1 MFLFIFIFIFILV
14 LEIRKLFLFWSTN
27 RAINNHDA
35 HNKDVLCL
43 LCSVCAI
50 MWKNV
55 LHECQGLF
63 PVVRHYSRI
72 APPRPASAAPVIRV
86 SNNVAQL
93 GSPKEGPKPR
103 QLLSLPPFPAH
114 PLPGKSLVNLSGLPT
129 HVTAI
134 SWIKYYFDEIPGS
147 VVQSHFNKGLV
158 SIRHYFFLD
167 DGISIFSSVFF
178 FFCWYEYTTWY
189 DQCQFSAFC
198 WADCSCS
205 INHVCTIT

>member
-1 MFLFIFIFIFILV
+1 M
-14 LEIRKLFLFWSTN
+14 
-27 RAINNHDA
+27 
-35 HNKDVLCL
+35 
-43 LCSVCAI
+43 
-50 MWKNV
+50 

-114 PLPGKSLVNLSGLPT
+114 PLPGKSLVNVSGLPT

-178 FFCWYEYTTWY
+178 FLYEYTTWY

-205 INHVCTIT
+205 INHVCTITWEEFWMKTNLSCFYAHVHVLLIESNGAIFCKRKCLFPWEVDLVPYHNMHGC